1 MRGIILFPVG
11 GGGGWSMHFFSGIF
25 LCELDKFEFSIVT
38 NSDLLVLGSCVEV
51 KELGS
56 WFCVDVH
63 LKTMPVNV

>member
-11 GGGGWSMHFFSGIF
+11 GWGGVDAFFSGIF

-56 WFCVDVH
+56 WF
-63 LKTMPVNV
+63 LRRRSP